1 MTNRKG
7 RRARKNN
14 QNDSNTIPNHD
25 GLVLSPATQA
35 SVSSNLVFM
44 VYFFTGL
51 TFVSE
56 KEQHES
62 YNIQSFLVDIIF
74 FLFFHFTF
82 QYCLFIYI
90 LFSWYLDYSTF
101 IFKKPRVIRR
111 NNVIACLYP
120 LLTFL
125 DSL

>member
-74 FLFFHFTF
+74 FSFSISLFNIVCSFISCFLGILII
-82 QYCLFIYI
+82 QLLF
-90 LFSWYLDYSTF
+90 L
-101 IFKKPRVIRR
+101 R
-111 NNVIACLYP
+111 NRE
-120 LLTFL
+120 
-125 DSL
+125 